1 MLVKQLVANPFQ
13 HCSSVDL
20 KSEDKNVSL
29 KVTHMTDSDTVN
41 IDRS

>member
-20 KSEDKNVSL
+20 KSEDKNGGED
-29 KVTHMTDSDTVN
+29 KRFH
-41 IDRS
+41 